1 MVEGEVDREKWKM
14 PEEEEEEQ
22 EEFWGYE
29 DLESECDTTS
39 SFLSFFD
46 GQECSN
52 QLLTSTSTTSCL
64 LDL

>member
-39 SFLSFFD
+39 LSASPHD
-46 GQECSN
+46 S
-52 QLLTSTSTTSCL
+52 LTSTRSS
-64 LDL
+64 